1 MTSQIGTARHARR
14 WAPRAALPL
23 LFVVTYAALD
33 LLCFLPRQAD
43 VDWGLRLAR
52 NGVVTWVD
60 PNGLAGFNGVRLGDQ
75 VRGLRWNASMHTYA
89 VDVIGRG
96 WRLGHMLGPTMSGQL
111 VVLVGL
117 LVGLVGCLAWAF
129 GRRGRPARL
138 LAALSLAVAVTLLA
152 YVWEDSGY
160 IWAERGAFLA
170 GAVLTPVLWAT
181 FFLSFP
187 RDRLRQRPWR
197 RAWMALAA
205 LAALVAL
212 SYLASLLSLA
222 PYDAV
227 RLGTGLVMGVGALMG
242 PVALLV
248 GWRAETGRVRQ
259 QRRILALA
267 AAGAALPVL
276 LLSVLP
282 AALTGAPLVDAATTA
297 FAFVL
302 LPGGC
307 AYAIAR
313 YDLLGLDRAVR
324 RFIAVGLGGG
334 VLVPLAVAASSL
346 LSRLWPLS
354 PTESGT
360 LMAVA
365 GALLAPVAARRMGA
379 VAERLLAPELVR
391 SRDVLREHPAALLR
405 DATDLTLVARRCEEA
420 ARRATGAAWTRL
432 IIRRAD
438 ADAVFTSGV
447 EEPRL
452 LHVPRLAALVGA
464 RPWGVEPPVSLGAL
478 GPLDSPGGHRHHRGM
493 AGGEGADAGAHGAD
507 GDVDAEWRSL
517 VAALPAA
524 PALLAPLRLHEHLV
538 GIMAVGAD
546 AEAPLDLTDANRE
559 GLALILDHFVLAIDH
574 ARVTAALAIEAADS
588 SVMSTLVSRLHAADA
603 DALTRHVVEDALSLR
618 GVVGSALYLWEP
630 GDAAPVAAA
639 GHPGRAR
646 PPREVDDLVID
657 DGPAPRVW
665 LPLHAGGRRLGALG
679 LWWRS
684 GALLG
689 AHVERQLAVY
699 AHGIAMALEQAQ
711 LLELV
716 RVQAER
722 DSVTDLYNHRT
733 FNARLDAA
741 LSAPSRGVGV
751 VLVDVCDFKLFN
763 DTHGHVAG
771 DQALRKVADLLR
783 ACCGPG
789 DIAARLGGDEFAL
802 LLPDAPRER
811 VEQVSEALRV
821 LAEGAA
827 LAAPGGGRVLP
838 IRLSLGFA
846 ASPDDGTTG
855 TALLSRADER
865 LYAAKRAGLSI
876 VNVGVRGVRSESPEA
891 MRAFDLLDA
900 LVEAVDNRDRY
911 TAEHSEQVAAYACAI
926 AMEIGLSLD
935 TIRLL
940 RQAGRLHD
948 VGKIG
953 IPDRILRKPAAL
965 TEDEVAVM
973 RRHVELSEVLVGVV
987 AGHNP
992 DLLDAIRHHH
1002 ERWDGGGYPRGVSGT
1017 DVPVIGRVMI
1027 VADAVSAMGM
1037 DRPYRKGLPWPVIA
1051 RELARNAGTQFDPE
1065 LAAVAVRV
1073 LKPHFAILA
1082 AG

>member
-1 MTSQIGTARHARR
+1 MTSLIGAARCGRR
-14 WAPRAALPL
+14 WATRAALPL
-23 LFVVTYAALD
+23 LFVVAYVALD
-33 LLCFLPRQAD
+33 LLCLLPRRAAI
-43 VDWGLRLAR
+43 DWGLRLTR
-52 NGVVTWVD
+52 GGVVTSVD
-60 PNGLAGFNGVRLGDQ
+60 PNGLAGDVGVRLGDR
-75 VRGLRWNASMHTYA
+75 VRSLRWDASAHTYA
-89 VDVIGRG
+89 IDIVGHG
-96 WRLGHMLGPTMSGQL
+96 WHSRYPLGPTTSGQL
-111 VVLVGL
+111 VIVVGL
-117 LVGLVGCLAWAF
+117 LVGLMGCLAWAF

-138 LAALSLAVAVTLLA
+138 LAALSLAVATALLA

-160 IWAERGAFLA
+160 VWAERGAFLVA
-170 GAVLTPVLWAT
+170 AVLTPVLWAT

-197 RAWMALAA
+197 LAWATLVVLAA
-205 LAALVAL
+205 LLALG
-212 SYLASLLSLA
+212 YLASLLSLA

-227 RLGTGLVMGVGALMG
+227 RLGTGLVMGLGVLLG

-248 GWRAETGRVRQ
+248 GWRAEKGRVRQ

-334 VLVPLAVAASSL
+334 VLVPLAVAASAL

-360 LMAVA
+360 LMAVL

-391 SRDVLREHPAALLR
+391 SRSVLREHPAALLR
-405 DATDLTLVARRCEEA
+405 DATDLALVARRCEEA

-432 IIRRAD
+432 IVRRAD
-438 ADAVFTSGV
+438 AGVVFTSAV
-447 EEPRL
+447 EATRP
-452 LHVPRLAALVGA
+452 LHLPRLAALVGA
-464 RPWGVEPPVSLGAL
+464 RPWGVEPPARRGAL
-478 GPLDSPGGHRHHRGM
+478 GRAPGR
-493 AGGEGADAGAHGAD
+493 DAGTAVGGAANEGLD
-507 GDVDAEWRSL
+507 IIDAEWQAL
-517 VAALPAA
+517 VDALPAT
-524 PALLAPLRLHEHLV
+524 PALLAPLCLHEHLV

-546 AEAPLDLTDANRE
+546 AEAPLDLSDATRE
-559 GLALILDHFVLAIDH
+559 GLALILDHFVLAVDH

-588 SVMSTLVSRLHAADA
+588 SVMSTLVSRLHAADTA
-603 DALTRHVVEDALSLR
+603 ALTRQVVEDALSLR
-618 GVVGSALYLWEP
+618 GVVGSALYLWES
-630 GDAAPVAAA
+630 GEATPVAAA
-639 GHPGRAR
+639 GRPGNAR
-646 PPREVDDLVID
+646 PPREADDLVIA
-657 DGPAPRVW
+657 DGPTPRAW
-665 LPLHAGGRRLGALG
+665 LPLHARNHRLGALG
-679 LWWRS
+679 LWWRPDT
-684 GALLG
+684 LLG

-711 LLELV
+711 LHEQV

-741 LSAPSRGVGV
+741 LGVSSRGVGV
-751 VLVDVCDFKLFN
+751 VLVDVRDFKLFN

-789 DIAARLGGDEFAL
+789 DVAARLGGDEFAL
-802 LLPDAPRER
+802 LLPDAPEER
-811 VEQVSEALRV
+811 VARVAEALRV
-821 LAEGAA
+821 LAESAA
-827 LAAPGGGRVLP
+827 LAAPGGRVLP

-855 TALLSRADER
+855 TALLTHADER

-876 VNVGVRGVRSESPEA
+876 VSMGTRGTRAESSEV
-891 MRAFDLLDA
+891 MHGFDLLDA
-900 LVEAVDNRDRY
+900 LVAAVDNRDRY
-911 TAEHSEQVAAYACAI
+911 TAEHSEQVATYACAI
-926 AMEIGLSLD
+926 AMEVGLSLD
-935 TIRLL
+935 IIRLL

-973 RRHVELSEVLVGVV
+973 RRHVELSEVLVSVV

-1002 ERWDGGGYPRGVSGT
+1002 ERWDGHGYPRGVSGA
-1017 DVPVIGRVMI
+1017 DVPVIGRIMI
-1027 VADAVSAMGM
+1027 VADAISAMGM

-1051 RELARNAGTQFDPE
+1051 RELTRNAGTQFDPE
-1065 LAAVAVRV
+1065 LAAVAMRV
-1073 LKPHFAILA
+1073 LAPHFAISA

>member
-1 MTSQIGTARHARR
+1 MSNSLGAAPCARH
-14 WAPRAALPL
+14 WAARAALPL
-23 LFVVTYAALD
+23 LFIVAYVALD
-33 LLCFLPRQAD
+33 LLCLLPRR
-43 VDWGLRLAR
+43 VSIDWGLRQAR
-52 NGVVTWVD
+52 GGVVIWVD
-60 PNGLAGFNGVRLGDQ
+60 PNGLAGNVGVRLGDR
-75 VRGLRWNASMHTYA
+75 VRGLRWDAAAHTYA
-89 VDVIGRG
+89 VDVAGQG
-96 WRLGHMLGPTMSGQL
+96 WRLGHPLGPSVSGQL
-111 VVLVGL
+111 VVVVGL
-117 LVGLVGCLAWAF
+117 LVGLLGCLAWSF

-138 LAALSLAVAVTLLA
+138 LAALSLAVALTLLA
-152 YVWEDSGY
+152 YIWEDSGY
-160 IWAERGAFLA
+160 FWAERGAFLA

-187 RDRLRQRPWR
+187 RDRLRQRAWR
-197 RAWMALAA
+197 LAWTALMT

-212 SYLASLLSLA
+212 GYLASLLSLA
-222 PYDAV
+222 PYDVV
-227 RLGTGLVMGVGALMG
+227 RLGAGLVVGVGVLLG
-242 PVALLV
+242 PAALLI
-248 GWRAETGRVRQ
+248 GWRVETGRVRQ

-267 AAGAALPVL
+267 AAGAALPGL

-282 AALTGAPLVDAATTA
+282 AALTGAPLVEAATTA

-324 RFIAVGLGGG
+324 RLIAVGLGGG
-334 VLVPLAVAASSL
+334 VLVPLAVAASAL

-405 DATDLTLVARRCEEA
+405 DATDLALVARRCEEA
-420 ARRATGAAWTRL
+420 ARRASGAAWTRL
-432 IIRRAD
+432 IIRRAETG
-438 ADAVFTSGV
+438 AVFTPGV
-447 EEPRL
+447 EAPRP
-452 LHVPRLAALVGA
+452 LHLPRLAALVGA
-464 RPWGVEPPVSLGAL
+464 HPWGVEPPESL
-478 GPLDSPGGHRHHRGM
+478 GPLGLRGARRHHPGM
-493 AGGEGADAGAHGAD
+493 TGGVGVDAGAHGAD
-507 GDVDAEWRSL
+507 GDADAEWRSL
-517 VAALPAA
+517 VDTLPAA

-538 GIMAVGAD
+538 GIIAVGAD
-546 AEAPLDLTDANRE
+546 AEAPLDLSDANRE
-559 GLALILDHFVLAIDH
+559 GLALILDHFVLAVDH

-588 SVMSTLVSRLHAADA
+588 SIMSTLVSRLHAADA
-603 DALTRHVVEDALSLR
+603 AALTRHVVEDALSLR

-630 GDAAPVAAA
+630 GDGAPVAAA
-639 GHPGRAR
+639 GRPGAAR
-646 PPREVDDLVID
+646 PPREADDLVIA
-657 DGPAPRVW
+657 DGPAPQAW
-665 LPLHAGGRRLGALG
+665 LPLHAGGRRLGVLG
-679 LWWRS
+679 LWWRP

-722 DSVTDLYNHRT
+722 DSVTDLSTHRT

-741 LSAPSRGVGV
+741 LGASSRGVGV

-789 DIAARLGGDEFAL
+789 DVAARLGGDEFAL
-802 LLPDAPRER
+802 LLPDAPGER
-811 VEQVSEALRV
+811 VEQVAEALRV
-821 LAEGAA
+821 LAESAA
-827 LAAPGGGRVLP
+827 LSAPGGRVLP

-855 TALLSRADER
+855 TALLTRADER

-876 VNVGVRGVRSESPEA
+876 VSVGSRGSRAESPEV
-891 MRAFDLLDA
+891 MRGFDLLDA
-900 LVEAVDNRDRY
+900 LVAAVDNRDRY
-911 TAEHSEQVAAYACAI
+911 TAEHSEQVATYACAI
-926 AMEIGLSLD
+926 AMEVGLSLD

-1002 ERWDGGGYPRGVSGT
+1002 ERWDGGGYPRGLRGE
-1017 DVPVIGRVMI
+1017 DVPMSGRIMI
-1027 VADAVSAMGM
+1027 VADAISAMGM

-1051 RELARNAGTQFDPE
+1051 RELTRNAGTQFDPA
-1065 LAAVAVRV
+1065 LAAVAARV
-1073 LKPHFAILA
+1073 LGPHVTISA

>member
-1 MTSQIGTARHARR
+1 MTSLIGAARCARR
-14 WAPRAALPL
+14 WAARATLPL
-23 LFVVTYAALD
+23 LFVVAYAALD
-33 LLCFLPRQAD
+33 VLCLLPRRTAI
-43 VDWGLRLAR
+43 DWGLRLAR
-52 NGVVTWVD
+52 GGVVTWVD
-60 PNGLAGFNGVRLGDQ
+60 PNGLAGDVGVRLGDL
-75 VRGLRWNASMHTYA
+75 VRGLRWDASAHTYA
-89 VDVIGRG
+89 VDVVGHG
-96 WRLGHMLGPTMSGQL
+96 WLSRYPLGPTASGQL
-111 VVLVGL
+111 MVVVGL
-117 LVGLVGCLAWAF
+117 LVGLMGCLAWAF

-138 LAALSLAVAVTLLA
+138 LAALSLSVAVTLLA

-197 RAWMALAA
+197 LAWAA
-205 LAALVAL
+205 LVAPAALVAL
-212 SYLASLLSLA
+212 GYLASLLSLA
-222 PYDAV
+222 PYDAA
-227 RLGTGLVMGVGALMG
+227 RLGAGLVVGVGALLG
-242 PVALLV
+242 LAALLA
-248 GWRAETGRVRQ
+248 GWRAEMGRVRQ

-282 AALTGAPLVDAATTA
+282 AALTGVPLVDAATTA

-324 RFIAVGLGGG
+324 RFIAVGLGAG
-334 VLVPLAVAASSL
+334 VLVPLAVAASAL

-405 DATDLTLVARRCEEA
+405 DATDLALVARRCEDA

-438 ADAVFTSGV
+438 ADAVFTPGV
-447 EEPRL
+447 EASRP
-452 LHVPRLAALVGA
+452 LHLPRLAALVGA
-464 RPWGVEPPVSLGAL
+464 RPWGVEPPASLGPL
-478 GPLDSPGGHRHHRGM
+478 GPLDSPGGRRHQRGM
-493 AGGEGADAGAHGAD
+493 AGGEGVDAGAHGAD

-517 VAALPAA
+517 VDALPAA
-524 PALLAPLRLHEHLV
+524 PALLAPLRLHEHLI
-538 GIMAVGAD
+538 GIMAVGAE

-559 GLALILDHFVLAIDH
+559 GLALILDHFVLAVDH

-639 GHPGRAR
+639 GRPGRGR
-646 PPREVDDLVID
+646 PPREVDDLVVA
-657 DGPAPRVW
+657 DGPAPRAW

-741 LSAPSRGVGV
+741 LSASSRGVGV

-789 DIAARLGGDEFAL
+789 DVAARLGGDEFAL
-802 LLPDAPRER
+802 LLPDAPEER
-811 VEQVSEALRV
+811 VAQVAEALRV
-821 LAEGAA
+821 LAESAA
-827 LAAPGGGRVLP
+827 LAAPGGRVLP

-855 TALLSRADER
+855 TALLTRADER

-876 VNVGVRGVRSESPEA
+876 VSVGARGTRAESPEV
-891 MRAFDLLDA
+891 MRGFDLLDA
-900 LVEAVDNRDRY
+900 LVAAVDNRDRY

-987 AGHNP
+987 AGHNL

-1017 DVPVIGRVMI
+1017 DVPMIGRIMI

-1051 RELARNAGTQFDPE
+1051 RELTRNAGTQFDPA
-1065 LAAVAVRV
+1065 LAAVAARV
-1073 LKPHFAILA
+1073 LTPHFAISA

>member
-1 MTSQIGTARHARR
+1 MTSLIGAARHARW
-14 WAPRAALPL
+14 WALRAALPL

-60 PNGLAGFNGVRLGDQ
+60 PNGLAGFNGVRLGDR
-75 VRGLRWNASMHTYA
+75 VRGLRWDASAHTYA

-197 RAWMALAA
+197 LAWLALVALAA
-205 LAALVAL
+205 VVAL

-227 RLGTGLVMGVGALMG
+227 RLGTGLVVGVGALLG
-242 PVALLV
+242 PAALLA
-248 GWRAETGRVRQ
+248 GWRDEQGRVRQ

-267 AAGAALPVL
+267 AAGAALPPL

-282 AALTGAPLVDAATTA
+282 AALTGAPLIDAATTA

-334 VLVPLAVAASSL
+334 VLVPLAVAASAL

-354 PTESGT
+354 PTETGT

-365 GALLAPVAARRMGA
+365 GALLAPLAVRRMGA

-405 DATDLTLVARRCEEA
+405 DATDLALVARRCEEA
-420 ARRATGAAWTRL
+420 ARRASGAAWTRL
-432 IIRRAD
+432 IVRRAD
-438 ADAVFTSGV
+438 AGAVFTPGV
-447 EEPRL
+447 EAARP
-452 LHVPRLAALVGA
+452 LHLPHLAALVDG
-464 RPWGVEPPVSLGAL
+464 RPWGVEPPASLELL
-478 GPLDSPGGHRHHRGM
+478 GVPGGRRHQRGM
-493 AGGEGADAGAHGAD
+493 AGGEGVDAGAHGAD

-538 GIMAVGAD
+538 GIMAVGAE

-559 GLALILDHFVLAIDH
+559 GLALILDHFVLAVDH

-639 GHPGRAR
+639 GRPGRGR

-657 DGPAPRVW
+657 DGPAPRAW

-741 LSAPSRGVGV
+741 LGASSRGVGV

-789 DIAARLGGDEFAL
+789 DVAARLGGDEFAL
-802 LLPDAPRER
+802 LLPDAPEER
-811 VEQVSEALRV
+811 VTQVAEALRV
-821 LAEGAA
+821 LAESAA
-827 LAAPGGGRVLP
+827 LAAPGGRVLP

-855 TALLSRADER
+855 TALLTRADER

-876 VNVGVRGVRSESPEA
+876 VSVGARGARAESPEV
-891 MRAFDLLDA
+891 MHGFDLLDA
-900 LVEAVDNRDRY
+900 LVAAVDNRDRY

-992 DLLDAIRHHH
+992 DLLDAIRYHH

-1017 DVPVIGRVMI
+1017 DVPVIGRIMI

-1051 RELARNAGTQFDPE
+1051 RELAGNAGTQFDPE
-1065 LAAVAVRV
+1065 LAAVAARV
-1073 LKPHFAILA
+1073 LTPHFAISA

>member
-1 MTSQIGTARHARR
+1 MNWLIGAARR
-14 WAPRAALPL
+14 GSRWAARAALPL
-23 LFVVTYAALD
+23 LFVVAYMTLD
-33 LLCFLPRQAD
+33 LLCLLPRWA
-43 VDWGLRLAR
+43 VIDWGLRLAR
-52 NGVVTWVD
+52 GGVVTWVD
-60 PNGLAGFNGVRLGDQ
+60 PNGLAGDLGVRLEDR
-75 VRGLRWNASMHTYA
+75 VRGVRWDASAHTYA
-89 VDVIGRG
+89 VDVMGRG
-96 WRLGHMLGPTMSGQL
+96 WQYGQMLGPTPSGQL
-111 VVLVGL
+111 VVVVGL

-138 LAALSLAVAVTLLA
+138 LAALSGAVALTLLA
-152 YVWEDSGY
+152 YVWEYSGY
-160 IWAERGAFLA
+160 AWAVRGGFLV

-187 RDRLRQRPWR
+187 RDRLRQRSWHG
-197 RAWMALAA
+197 AWMALVV

-212 SYLASLLSLA
+212 GYLASLLSLV

-227 RLGTGLVMGVGALMG
+227 RLGAGLVVGMGTLLGLA
-242 PVALLV
+242 PLLV
-248 GWRAETGRVRQ
+248 GWRGEMGRVRQ

-313 YDLLGLDRAVR
+313 YNLLGLDRAVR
-324 RFIAVGLGGG
+324 RLIAVGLGAG

-354 PTESGT
+354 PTESGA
-360 LMAVA
+360 LMAVV

-405 DATDLTLVARRCEEA
+405 DATDLALVARRCEEA

-432 IIRRAD
+432 IIRRTD
-438 ADAVFTSGV
+438 AGAVFTPGV
-447 EEPRL
+447 EAPRP
-452 LHVPRLAALVGA
+452 LHLPRLAALVGA
-464 RPWGVEPPVSLGAL
+464 RPWGVEPPASL
-478 GPLDSPGGHRHHRGM
+478 GPLGLPGGRRHHPGM
-493 AGGEGADAGAHGAD
+493 AGGEGAHGAD
-507 GDVDAEWRSL
+507 GDVDAEWRAL
-517 VAALPAA
+517 GDALPAA
-524 PALLAPLRLHEHLV
+524 PALLAPLCLHEHLV

-559 GLALILDHFVLAIDH
+559 GLALILDHFVLAVDH
-574 ARVTAALAIEAADS
+574 ARVTAALAVEAADS

-603 DALTRHVVEDALSLR
+603 AALTRHVVEDALSLR
-618 GVVGSALYLWEP
+618 GVGSALSLWEP
-630 GDAAPVAAA
+630 GDATPVAAA
-639 GHPGRAR
+639 GRPGAAR
-646 PPREVDDLVID
+646 PPREVDDLVIA
-657 DGPAPRVW
+657 DGAAPWAW

-679 LWWRS
+679 LWWRP

-741 LSAPSRGVGV
+741 LGASSRGVGV
-751 VLVDVCDFKLFN
+751 VLVDVRDFKLFN

-789 DIAARLGGDEFAL
+789 DVAARLGGDEFAL
-802 LLPDAPRER
+802 LLPDAPEER
-811 VEQVSEALRV
+811 VAQVAEALRV
-821 LAEGAA
+821 LAEGAT
-827 LAAPGGGRVLP
+827 LAAPGGRVLP

-855 TALLSRADER
+855 TALLTHADER

-876 VNVGVRGVRSESPEA
+876 VSVGARGARSESPETA
-891 MRAFDLLDA
+891 HGFDLLDA

-935 TIRLL
+935 IIRLL
-940 RQAGRLHD
+940 RLAGRLHD

-965 TEDEVAVM
+965 TEDEVVVM

-1002 ERWDGGGYPRGVSGT
+1002 ERWDGGGYPRGISRT
-1017 DVPVIGRVMI
+1017 DVPVIGRIMI

-1051 RELARNAGTQFDPE
+1051 RELTRNAGTQFDPA
-1065 LAAVAVRV
+1065 LALVAARV
-1073 LKPHFAILA
+1073 LAPHFAISA